1 MIQSFNC
8 FVYAKLSEVF
18 AFNCLFV
25 LQKFIHNLWKL
36 IDRVSLQLIVF
47 CPEKCATLASKRQER
62 EKQNQKTETSKSPK
76 TKQNKTKHMK
86 G

>member
-62 EKQNQKTETSKSPK
+62 EKQNQKPANHRKRNK
-76 TKQNKTKHMK
+76 TKQNI
-86 G
+86 